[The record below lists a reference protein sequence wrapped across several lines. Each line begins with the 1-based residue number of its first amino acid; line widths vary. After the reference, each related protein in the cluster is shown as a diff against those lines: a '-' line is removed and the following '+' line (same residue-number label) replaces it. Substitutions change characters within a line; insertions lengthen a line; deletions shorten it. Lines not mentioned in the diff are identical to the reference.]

1 MPEIGLLF
9 IVNAFFVIHAV
20 RSGRFWPWAYVI
32 FLLPVVGVAAYIWF
46 EVLPEYRNTPQANR
60 AQAKIVN
67 AVNPERRYRALKAD
81 LETADTIG
89 GRVALAQEC
98 LALDKYDEALLL
110 YEEIIKSPLG
120 DEPNYH
126 LGKAQ
131 AEFGLG
137 QLEPTLA
144 TLDELK
150 SLWPQYHS
158 QEGHLLYARALE
170 KLGRDQEALGEYEGL
185 SRYFAGQEVQ
195 ARRLVLLDRMGR
207 PTEAQAIADEVMRY
221 FKRAPK
227 HARKQQAEWFS
238 VARSYQK
245 HARAKPLG

>member
-9 IVNAFFVIHAV
+9 VINAIFIIHAV
-20 RSGRFWPWAYVI
+20 RTGRYWPWALVI
-32 FLLPVVGVAAYIWF
+32 LALPVVGVVAYVVF
-46 EVLPEYRNTPQANR
+46 EMLPDYRSSPKGSR
-60 AQAKIVN
+60 AQATIVN
-67 AVNPERRYRALKAD
+67 AVNPERRYRSLKAD

-98 LALDKYDEALLL
+98 LLIDKYDEALLL
-110 YEEIIKSPLG
+110 FEEIIKSPLG

-131 AEFGLG
+131 AEYGLG
-137 QLEPTLA
+137 QHEATLA
-144 TLDELK
+144 SLDELK
-150 SLWPQYHS
+150 RLWPQYHS

-170 KLGRDQEALGEYEGL
+170 KLGRDDEALGEYEGL

-207 PTEAQAIADEVMRY
+207 ESEAQAIADEVMRY